1 MPDLFA
7 SPPPRASTPRV
18 ITPATFRA
26 KTAHRSALLLGIAIL
41 AASSLAPS
49 TARTMAQTA
58 PQNTTKSPNNTSA
71 PDSGPGNA
79 QNTPQDDTDTP
90 PVREPGT
97 ATVAENIATA
107 WSLLTTAV
115 TDAKHPQRR
124 IQALAA
130 IGTLGAS
137 PRAEKMLTTALRD
150 PDLDVRTAA
159 VLAAGQ
165 SKDRNLIV
173 PLRHMLDDT
182 EPQVAFTAATTLWK
196 EDDHSG
202 EDILRAVVDGE
213 RKTNAGLMNGAMH
226 SVNEDLH
233 SPGTLARIG
242 ALQGASLLLGPF
254 GFGITAYEYIHKNGG
269 DSTRV
274 LAVNQIA
281 QERNASIRK
290 ELVAALGDKD
300 PAVRA
305 AAARALGSYR
315 EKEVSDALANLFYDP
330 KLPVRLTAA
339 AAYLRSNHAAP
350 GVPESKRRDDR
361 ELPFPSTK

>member
-1 MPDLFA
+1 MNDRLA
-7 SPPPRASTPRV
+7 SVLPPASSPSS
-18 ITPATFRA
+18 IA
-26 KTAHRSALLLGIAIL
+26 RSALFTTAGTLCLAIAAATPLLGCIPRA
-41 AASSLAPS
+41 
-49 TARTMAQTA
+49 MAQSTS
-58 PQNTTKSPNNTSA
+58 QNTPHPADTTN
-71 PDSGPGNA
+71 
-79 QNTPQDDTDTP
+79 PQDDTDTP
-90 PVREPGT
+90 PPMREPGP
-97 ATVAENIATA
+97 ASVAENIATA
-107 WSLLTTAV
+107 WSMLTAAV
-115 TDAKHPQRR
+115 TDAKHPQHR

-165 SKDRNLIV
+165 SEDRNLIA
-173 PLRHMLDDT
+173 PLRQMLDDK

-196 EDDHSG
+196 QNDHSG

-213 RKTNAGLMNGAMH
+213 RKTNAGLMNGTMH
-226 SVNEDLH
+226 TVNGDLH
-233 SPGTLARIG
+233 SPSTLARIG

-281 QERNASIRK
+281 QEKTTPIRE
-290 ELVAALGDKD
+290 ELVAALDDKD

-305 AAARALGSYR
+305 AAARALGAYR
-315 EKEVSDALANLFYDP
+315 ESSVRDALASLFYDP

-339 AAYLRSNHAAP
+339 ASYLRSNGAAP
-350 GVPESKRRDDR
+350 GVPEAPRHGSRSPAKPPA
-361 ELPFPSTK
+361 E

>member
-1 MPDLFA
+1 MHDLLA
-7 SPPPRASTPRV
+7 SPPPRASVPYATTPLAV
-18 ITPATFRA
+18 LARA
-26 KTAHRSALLLGIAIL
+26 RSRNALLVGIAIFI
-41 AASSLAPS
+41 ASPLVPGIPRAMSQA
-49 TARTMAQTA
+49 A
-58 PQNTTKSPNNTSA
+58 PQNTTRSPAST
-71 PDSGPGNA
+71 
-79 QNTPQDDTDTP
+79 TPQDDTDP
-90 PVREPGT
+90 PPPTRDPGT
-97 ATVAENIATA
+97 ASVAENIATA

-115 TDAKHPQRR
+115 TDAKHPQHR

-165 SKDRNLIV
+165 SKDRNLIA
-173 PLRHMLDDT
+173 PLRHMLDDK

-196 EDDHSG
+196 LNDRSG
-202 EDILRAVVDGE
+202 EKILLAVVDGE
-213 RKTNAGLMNGAMH
+213 RKTNAGLVNGTMH
-226 SVNEDLH
+226 TVNQDLH
-233 SPGTLARIG
+233 SPSTLARIG

-274 LAVNQIA
+274 LTVEQIA
-281 QERNASIRK
+281 QERNTAIRN
-290 ELVAALGDKD
+290 ELVAAFDDKD

-305 AAARALGSYR
+305 AAAKELGRYR
-315 EKEVSDALANLFYDP
+315 EKEVRTALANVFYDP

-339 AAYLRSNHAAP
+339 AAYLRSNGAAP
-350 GVPESKRRDDR
+350 GVPESKHHEER
-361 ELPFPSTK
+361 ELAFPSTK